1 MIKSSRAFDA
11 NERVAEYRKSV
22 AVVQENL
29 LLFKGFL
36 GPTIKDKPELGS
48 VGVRAARA
56 AGVIVDAVGKLRCPP
71 GTPNANQF
79 TDMQMSNCL
88 IPNAESIARGAA
100 ALSGKMIDGARGIL
114 KSQKIKNGA
123 KATAL
128 AALQAYDYMQVDG
141 SGALTDSTLISM
153 MLFRTGGAQ
162 LLDFATE
169 SLHRRGKISENKK
182 EQLESIA
189 SKIKRDSFADAKNF
203 LALSLK
209 IRKDKKRNPK
219 ADPPT
224 VKTPS
229 GFKKGNSALA
239 KAKEFEPT
247 VGVADAN
254 GKNIARDLPSVKS
267 EIDTAEKASAHL
279 AKGGKINELGD
290 TVVLDAILD
299 NIDVYDSEGNVT
311 EIKRFELLGS
321 GGGVVGMNRLRD
333 RQTGQLL
340 GVKYAS
346 RPSMWD
352 ENVSYS
358 KAPLTKGR
366 AERWF
371 EPVQEVLAT
380 SITEEFGYPASSLR
394 VVQTSPQNASMGVI
408 TDLVHNSYDGK
419 ILSAGPEQLEKAD
432 TRKLLHM
439 QVMDVVLANGDRH
452 SGNILFS
459 DTAEG
464 LDAVPIDHS
473 FIFQVFDFNDTAEK
487 YANSISVSTLGAE
500 LNRRHGSSVDEHA
513 KLVADA
519 GKVLEDVKKIDV
531 DSLEDRLKS
540 QLEETMSDRNLIGQY
555 SLTPE
560 ILEQL
565 EELRTNLTKS
575 VQRLREIQG
584 MTPKQL
590 ADIIVKP
597 PKPKADS
604 ALENIVLM
612 FDFDASVV

>member
-22 AVVQENL
+22 SVVHDNL

-36 GPTIKDKPELGS
+36 GPTIKDKPGLGS

-56 AGVIVDAVGKLRCPP
+56 AGVIVDAAGKLRCPP

-88 IPNAESIARGAA
+88 VPSAEAA
-100 ALSGKMIDGARGIL
+100 AKDIASLAGKMIDGARGIL
-114 KSQKIKNGA
+114 KSQKLRNGA
-123 KATAL
+123 KATAM
-128 AALQAYDYMQVDG
+128 AALQAYDYMTVDG
-141 SGALTDSTLISM
+141 SGTLTDSTLMS
-153 MLFRTGGAQ
+153 LLLLRTGGAQ
-162 LLDFATE
+162 MLDFATE
-169 SLHRRGKISENKK
+169 SLHKRGKISDKRK

-189 SKIKRDSFADAKNF
+189 AKIKRDSLEDAKNF
-203 LALSLK
+203 LASTFK
-209 IRKDKKRNPK
+209 RRKDKKKNPK
-219 ADPPT
+219 VDPPT

-229 GFKKGNSALA
+229 GFKKGNGALA

-247 VGVADAN
+247 VGIADAN
-254 GKNIARDLPSVKS
+254 GNNIARDLPSVKP
-267 EIDTAEKASAHL
+267 EIDTAEKASAHI
-279 AKGGKINELGD
+279 ANGGKINELGD

-352 ENVSYS
+352 DNVPHS
-358 KAPLTKGR
+358 KAPLSKGR
-366 AERWF
+366 ATRWF

-394 VVQTSPQNASMGVI
+394 VVQTAPESASMGVI

-419 ILSAGPEQLEKAD
+419 ILSAGPEQLEKTD

-452 SGNILFS
+452 DGNVLFS
-459 DTAEG
+459 ETSEG
-464 LDAVPIDHS
+464 MDAVPIDHS

-487 YANSISVSTLGAE
+487 YAPMISTGTLGSE
-500 LNRRHGSSVDEHA
+500 LSRRHGSSVDEHA

-531 DSLEDRLKS
+531 DSLEDRLKR

-604 ALENIVLM
+604 ALENIV
-612 FDFDASVV
+612 ASVV

>member
-56 AGVIVDAVGKLRCPP
+56 AGVIVDAAGKLRCPP

-88 IPNAESIARGAA
+88 VPSAETAAREVASLA
-100 ALSGKMIDGARGIL
+100 GKMIDGAKTIF
-114 KSQKIKNGA
+114 KSKNVRNGA
-123 KATAL
+123 KAAGM
-128 AALQAYDYMQVDG
+128 AALQTLDYLHADG
-141 SGALTDSTLISM
+141 SGSLTDSTLMSM
-153 MLFRTGGAQ
+153 LIFRVGGAQ
-162 LLDFATE
+162 LVDFATD
-169 SLHRRGKISENKK
+169 SLSRRGKLSPEKK
-182 EQLESIA
+182 EQIENITD
-189 SKIKRDSFADAKNF
+189 KIKANAAVDAKAF
-203 LALSLK
+203 LMATLK
-209 IRKDKKRNPK
+209 RRKDKKKSPK
-219 ADPPT
+219 VDPPT
-224 VKTPS
+224 VKAPS
-229 GFKKGNSALA
+229 GFKKGNDALA
-239 KAKEFEPT
+239 KAKDFEPT
-247 VGVADAN
+247 IGIADVN
-254 GKNIARDLPSVKS
+254 GKNIARDLPSVKL
-267 EIDTAEKASAHL
+267 EIDTADKASAHL
-279 AKGGKINELGD
+279 ANGGKINELGD
-290 TVVLDAILD
+290 TVVLDAILA
-299 NIDVYDSEGNVT
+299 NIDVYDSEGNVS
-311 EIKRFELLGS
+311 EIKRFELLGT

-333 RQTGQLL
+333 RQTGQLF

-346 RPSMWD
+346 RTSMWD
-352 ENVSYS
+352 ENVPHS
-358 KAPLTKGR
+358 KAPLSKGR
-366 AERWF
+366 ADRWY
-371 EPVQEVLAT
+371 EPVSEVLAT

-394 VVQTSPQNASMGVI
+394 VVQTAPESASMGVV

-419 ILSAGPEQLEKAD
+419 ILSAGHEQLEKAD

-452 SGNILFS
+452 QGNILFS
-459 DTAEG
+459 ETSEG

-531 DSLEDRLKS
+531 DSLEDRLKR

-604 ALENIVLM
+604 ALENIV
-612 FDFDASVV
+612 ASVV

>member
-128 AALQAYDYMQVDG
+128 AALQVYDYMQVDG

-169 SLHRRGKISENKK
+169 SLHKRGKISENKK

-203 LALSLK
+203 LASSLK

-604 ALENIVLM
+604 ALENIV
-612 FDFDASVV
+612 ASVV